1 MEQNPSVPDL
11 CTGCKSFYA
20 TSATNY
26 LCSKCFKQAQAKSAE
41 AKPAAQPE
49 QPSHHV
55 QNVIPSEPAQPAIPA
70 GQSAATTDAVMSEPT
85 KAPDASQ
92 EEKKESP
99 LEVAPQEKPV
109 QVTINH

>member
-26 LCSKCFKQAQAKSAE
+26 LCSKCFKQTQAKPAE

-49 QPSHHV
+49 HPTHHV
-55 QNVIPSEPAQPAIPA
+55 PSVVPSEPAQPTIPA
-70 GQSAATTDAVMSEPT
+70 GESAGTTDAVMSEPT
-85 KAPDASQ
+85 KAGDASQ
-92 EEKKESP
+92 EEKKESA